1 MPPASCHMHYVCNFK
16 CTTAATFR
24 ESCQLV
30 PNVLCA
36 ALGGKFGG
44 ATVVIAVVIVVAD
57 AQESEQRKQRGQGRQ
72 VRLGKATVADKVVA

>member
-1 MPPASCHMHYVCNFK
+1 MHYVCNFK

-36 ALGGKFGG
+36 ALGGKSGWG

-57 AQESEQRKQRGQGRQ
+57 AQGEAREGAEGAGA
-72 VRLGKATVADKVVA
+72 GK